1 MFHDNEVSSFR
12 NYFKGVKK
20 KSTSYFGVIQI
31 LLTES
36 QKKYLSIIFVI
47 KKKIMTYFVLENKN
61 IIKFTLYF

>member
-47 KKKIMTYFVLENKN
+47 KKKNYDVFCT
-61 IIKFTLYF
+61 